1 MKFCYAKGNQ
11 GAIHPRYF
19 FSLSLCL
26 WLFFL
31 GPCFSVAFANNVFAT
46 AEQQVQNGFY
56 HDAFSSYE
64 QALADAEQT
73 ASIHQQQL
81 AKAGLGHTLYLLNQ
95 PEQAVDYLVQA
106 LTLSNQ
112 AEDPING
119 QIHYYLS
126 LVHKQLEDTE
136 SAKMHWKNAMRI
148 AKQHADTV
156 LQAYL
161 LLAAIK
167 WETDKTHLDQQLE
180 QLEALLSP
188 EKKHANSQIWGI
200 IHLNIAEHLIQHRLF
215 GVLLSTDRSRI
226 RRIHEHI
233 QKAEHFLP
241 ETALRPRS
249 QMDGLMSFLYETDSR
264 YNEALILNRQAI
276 ALAEKASAQDLLIL
290 HEWQM
295 GRLYE
300 KLRQRETAI
309 DSYRRAISHVG
320 AIRQDIPVQYQDGK
334 SSFNELLRPLY
345 QQSIDLLLQETA
357 SMKNTDQKQALFS
370 EVHEFLEQFKQTELE
385 DFLQDRC
392 INRDDK
398 EFSLDQIEA
407 GVAVLYP
414 VLFTGRFEWLV
425 LTNGQWQQISIA
437 LPSDDLTL
445 SGDALSQ
452 RIIKMTAA
460 MRNRIDH
467 FFHREELYRL
477 LFGPLET
484 ILQNNKIK
492 TLVYVP
498 DGIMR
503 LLPLGMLYDNSAH
516 KHLIERYAIV
526 TSPGL
531 SLLEMRT
538 NLPKKAKSLLAGLSE
553 PTMEM
558 LAHLP
563 EATLTGFMET
573 AKNTNLNQVA
583 MMRSF
588 SDHDT
593 AQDNKTRISNESAEA
608 LHLPQVAVEI
618 NQLREIFPN
627 QSVTLLNKD
636 FTLRNFQAELE
647 QSNYDIVHIASH
659 GYFGKN
665 ATDSFIM
672 TYDNDERLEL
682 DMLEQLLN
690 KQKQGNAINM
700 LTLSACETAEG
711 NDRAPMGFSGAAL
724 KANAQTVL
732 GSLWKVDDAAT
743 AELMKIFYQQ
753 LINKRYSKA
762 KALQEAQKE
771 LIKSKKWS
779 NPYHWAP
786 FILVGHWQ

>member
-64 QALADAEQT
+64 QALADAEQA
-73 ASIHQQQL
+73 ASIHKLQL

-126 LVHKQLEDTE
+126 LVHKQLEDNE

-148 AKQHADTV
+148 AKQHADNV

-161 LLAAIK
+161 FLAAIK

-180 QLEALLSP
+180 QLEALLSL
-188 EKKHANSQIWGI
+188 EKNSTNNQIWGI
-200 IHLNIAEHLIQHRLF
+200 IHTNIAEHLIQHRLL
-215 GVLLSTDRSRI
+215 GTLLRTDRSRI
-226 RRIHEHI
+226 RRIHEHL
-233 QKAEHFLP
+233 QKAQQ
-241 ETALRPRS
+241 ALHESAYRPRS
-249 QMDGLMSFLYETDSR
+249 QAAGLMGLLYETDER
-264 YNEALILNRQAI
+264 YDEALILNRKAI
-276 ALAEKASAQDLLIL
+276 ALAENASAQDLLIL

-309 DSYRRAISHVG
+309 DSYRRAISHVE

-345 QQSIDLLLQETA
+345 QQSLDLLLQETA
-357 SMKNTDQKQALFS
+357 SMENTGQKQALLS

-414 VLFTGRFEWLV
+414 VLFADRFEWLV
-425 LTNGQWQQISIA
+425 LINGQWQQISIV
-437 LPSDDLTL
+437 LPS
-445 SGDALSQ
+445 DALSQ
-452 RIIKMTAA
+452 RIKKMTAA

-484 ILQNNKIK
+484 ILQYNKIK

-531 SLLEMRT
+531 SLLDKRT

-553 PTMEM
+553 PTREM

-563 EATLTGFMET
+563 EAMHAGFMET
-573 AKNTNLNQVA
+573 AKKTNLNQVA
-583 MMRSF
+583 MMRSVG
-588 SDHDT
+588 DHDT
-593 AQDNKTRISNESAEA
+593 AQDNKTRISNEPTET

-618 NQLREIFPN
+618 NQLREFLPN

-647 QSNYDIVHIASH
+647 QNNFDIVHIASH

-665 ATDSFIM
+665 ANDSFIM

-682 DMLEQLLN
+682 DKLEQLLN

-724 KANAQTVL
+724 KASAQTVL